1 MKPFLL
7 SGSLA
12 ILFLFLPATGMS
24 GFLDDLLKP
33 PPPSKQEQPPAS
45 KKAEPA
51 PAQGQA
57 AEEPPDLIQGLG
69 DAFGLKKKKIDLIRK
84 GAGVVEALQPI
95 GEEEEIVLGEA
106 VAVEAFSRFGGEYPN
121 QNWTRYINL
130 VGKTIAEVSDRPTL
144 PFHFAILN
152 SQEQNAFAAP
162 GGYIF
167 ITVGLLKTLKNEAEL
182 AGVLAHEVAHVTK
195 QHMLETIRRG
205 AVLGSVSEFTLTAM
219 KKDPAMFSNVIDQMT
234 EVLFTKGLDKEKEFE
249 ADVVG
254 IEYAYRAGYHPQG
267 LRDYLLTLAK
277 AEGHAQSRFFTT
289 HPSTTERIGKVNALL
304 NGYPDIKNLPFL
316 TNRFQQYVKTG

>member
-1 MKPFLL
+1 MRRFILSSGLVLL
-7 SGSLA
+7 CL
-12 ILFLFLPATGMS
+12 LLPTTGMS
-24 GFLDDLLKP
+24 GFLDDLFKP
-33 PPPSKQEQPPAS
+33 PPKQKGDQPTQEKTS
-45 KKAEPA
+45 E
-51 PAQGQA
+51 
-57 AEEPPDLIQGLG
+57 EEPGLLDG
-69 DAFGLKKKKIDLIRK
+69 IGGAFGIKKNKIDLFKK
-84 GAGVVEALQPI
+84 GVGVVEALQPI

-121 QNWTRYINL
+121 QSWTRYINL

-144 PFHFAILN
+144 NFHFAILN

-195 QHMLETIRRG
+195 KHMLETIRRG
-205 AVLGSVSEFTLTAM
+205 AVLGSVSELSLTAM
-219 KKDPAMFSNVIDQMT
+219 KQDPKMFSNIIDQMT
-234 EVLFTKGLDKEKEFE
+234 ELLFTKGLDKDKEFE

-267 LRDYLLTLAK
+267 LKDYLLTLAK
-277 AEGHAQSRFFTT
+277 AEGHAESRFFTT
-289 HPSTTERIGKVNALL
+289 HPSTTERIGKIDGVL
-304 NGYPDIKNLPFL
+304 NGYSDIQNLPFL
-316 TNRFQQYVKTG
+316 TNRFQQYVKAG